1 MALLHQINNSM
12 RKIVLIIGICLS
24 MVNMNAQFTTGRIV
38 VLQVGDSVALSNAG
52 TQMSLVEFTTTG
64 TPGFVVNIPATGAG
78 QHVMSGT
85 ATSEGL
91 ITLSTD
97 QTKLIIPGYSAPEG
111 TAGIAATTSAT
122 VSRAIATVTASGVYT
137 QSVLTNSFYSAN
149 NIRSACSDGTGNFWA
164 TGGNTGYCYL
174 GTGTPA
180 IVSSS
185 PLTNLRAASIVLGN
199 LTYSTSSGTNRG
211 IYQITGTP
219 ITGPQT
225 ATLVVNTGS
234 SSSPF
239 QYAANFASNV
249 VYIADD
255 RSTATGGGIQKWVFS
270 GSWTLAYTLD
280 CGNSVGARGLI
291 ADFSGTNPVLYV
303 TTADGTNNRLIKFT
317 DAGAGSPFTLLAT
330 APNNTAFRGLA
341 FSPNSTPP
349 PTPTVSLSVSTNAGS
364 EAGTTVVRVRATTSA
379 IMVSNQTVSV
389 GVSGAGITAGD
400 YTLSNSTIT
409 INAGFDTASV
419 SFTVVDDALVEG
431 TETATL
437 TISSPSSGLTLGSPT
452 SQNIT
457 ITDNDLAPPTVH
469 FTSLHQSVLEN
480 AGTASVGFTMT
491 TTPNAS
497 PCRVVVTTSVH
508 TTATGGG
515 TDYSIANDTVTF
527 PAGSSTPQNLVVNIN
542 NDALV
547 ENAEYISFKVAS
559 IINGTLGTNQY
570 HILYIRDN
578 DYTPPTPTNEVML
591 QLLTSYSNGAEGSNS
606 AEIVAYDPGSQK
618 LVIANSIGGKLD
630 IVNFSNPSAPGPI
643 NSINITSLGNINSV
657 AVKNGIIAV
666 ALENLAPQSNGKIL
680 FYNMSGVL
688 VSQVDAGAMPDMI
701 TFNNAGTKVYAAC
714 EGEPNTAYTLD
725 PEGSI
730 TAVDISGGV
739 ATVTNAN
746 VTHINFNAY
755 DSQIAS
761 LRAAGVRIY
770 GNNGAATVSQ
780 DVEPEYITIS
790 DNDSTAWVSLQENNA
805 LAVVNLITN
814 TVTQILPLGTVNHT
828 LTSNGLDASDQS
840 SGINIANYP
849 VKGMFMPDAITHM
862 KIGGTNY
869 IFTANEGDSR
879 AYSGFNEESR
889 ISSITLDPTA
899 FPDQNI
905 LKSNFFLGRLNAT
918 TKTGDT
924 DNDGDIDQLHVYG
937 ARGFSVW
944 SETGTLLFNS
954 GNLLEQITANHPTF
968 STLFNASNTSG
979 AAVAKNR
986 SDDKGPEIEGV
997 AVANIDGDNYLFAS
1011 AERIGGVFVFNID
1024 IPTSPKYVG
1033 YYNNRAFATN
1043 GPDRGAEGIIY
1054 ISAAQSP
1061 NGNDLVILANEVS
1074 STLSIYQVNTCASLS
1089 NVNISVSPNDTIC
1102 AGGSANFSTTVGAN
1116 TNLQWLYNNANIVG
1130 ATGTST
1136 TVNQAGAYSLAVQNT
1151 ALACTDTTASRLI
1164 TVLSNPVASIAIT
1177 DTVACLGQ
1185 QLTLDASGGTPTW
1198 NNGIS
1203 DNTPFTPT
1211 VSDMY
1216 VVSVANAFGCVGLDS
1231 VQVIVNAL
1239 PNVGATVNDNDICAG
1254 TSVTFNGTNATTY
1267 TWNNGVTNNVPF
1279 TPAATNTYTVTGTD
1293 ANLCSNT
1300 ATVTVTVHVLPIV
1313 VASVS
1318 DNDVCAGTS
1327 VTFNGLNAVTY
1338 VWNNGVTDNVPFT
1351 PASTNTYT
1359 VTGTDANLCSN
1370 TATVTVTVN
1379 ALPNVGASVTDN
1391 DICLGASVIFN
1402 GSNAVSYSW
1411 SNGVTN
1417 NVSFTPSTTNTY
1429 TVTGTDANLCSNTAT
1444 VTVTVNPLPNVIPNV
1459 TDNNICL
1466 GESVIFTG
1474 SNATSYTWNNGVT
1487 DGVSFNP
1494 AATNTYTVTGTD
1506 ANTCTNT
1513 ATITVTVNPLPTLV
1527 FSIAADSV
1535 CTSYAPISLS
1545 ATPVGGAFS
1554 GTGVV
1559 GTTFNPAVGTGNY
1572 TITYTYTDVNG
1583 CTNTANDNLLVSGCL
1598 DIYNQVSNDLLI
1610 YPNPTEN
1617 YIYIKSTINLV
1628 YNLEIVDMHGRT
1640 VLTTLV
1646 SDADAIDVSYLS
1658 AGTYQVILTNNQM
1671 KYTSKLIKK

>member
-1 MALLHQINNSM
+1 MKKIFLLM
-12 RKIVLIIGICLS
+12 GIGLS
-24 MVNMNAQFTTGRIV
+24 LLEINAQFTNGRIV

-64 TPGFVVNIPATGAG
+64 TPGFVVNIPSTGAG

-91 ITLSTD
+91 ISLSSD
-97 QTKLIIPGYSAPEG
+97 LSKIIIPGYAAAEG
-111 TAGIAATTSAT
+111 TAGVASTTSAT
-122 VSRAIATVTASGVYT
+122 VNRAIATVNGSGVYT
-137 QSVLTNSFYSAN
+137 QSVLTNSFFSGN
-149 NIRSACSDGTGNFWA
+149 NIRSAVSDGTGNFWA

-180 IVSSS
+180 IVSST
-185 PLTNLRAASIVLGN
+185 PLTNLRAASIIAGN

-211 IYQITGTP
+211 IYQITGSP

-225 ATLVVNTGS
+225 ANLVINAGAS
-234 SSSPF
+234 ASPF
-239 QYAANFASNV
+239 QYAADFANNV

-255 RSTATGGGIQKWVFS
+255 RSTASGGGIQKWVFS

-280 CGNSVGARGLI
+280 CGAAVGARGLI

-303 TTADGTNNRLIKFT
+303 TTSDATNNRLIKFT

-330 APNNTAFRGLA
+330 SPNNTVFRGLS
-341 FSPNSTPP
+341 FSPTSAPP
-349 PTPTVSLSVSTNAGS
+349 PTPTVSLSVSTNTGS
-364 EAGTTVVRVRATTSA
+364 EAGVTVVRVRATSSA
-379 IMVSNQTVSV
+379 VVASNQTVSV

-400 YTLSNSTIT
+400 YTLSNSMIT

-419 SFTVVDDALVEG
+419 TFTVVDDALVEG
-431 TETATL
+431 TETATIA
-437 TISSPSSGLTLGSPT
+437 ISSPSSGLTLGSPT
-452 SQNIT
+452 SQNVT
-457 ITDNDLAPPTVH
+457 ITDNDVVIPPTVH
-469 FTSLHQSVLEN
+469 FTSLHQSVLET

-491 TTPNAS
+491 TAANAL
-497 PCRVVVTTSVH
+497 PCKIIVTTSVH

-515 TDYSIANDTVTF
+515 VDYSISNDTVTF
-527 PAGSSTPQNLVVNIN
+527 PGGSNTPQNLVVNIN
-542 NDALV
+542 NDLIA

-578 DYTPPTPTNEVML
+578 DYTTPTPTNEVML
-591 QLLTSYSNGAEGSNS
+591 QLLTSYSNGSEGTNS

-618 LVIANSIGGKLD
+618 LVIANSVGTKLD
-630 IVNFSNPSAPGPI
+630 IVNFSNPAAPGPLT
-643 NSINITSLGNINSV
+643 SINISALGNINSV

-666 ALENLAPQSNGKIL
+666 AMENLAPQSNGKIL

-688 VSQVDAGAMPDMI
+688 ISQVDAGAMPDMI
-701 TFNNAGTKVYAAC
+701 TFNHAGTKVYAAC

-746 VTHINFNAY
+746 VTHINFNSFDA
-755 DSQIAS
+755 QAAT

-770 GNNGAATVSQ
+770 GNNGASTVSQ
-780 DVEPEYITIS
+780 DFEPEYITIN
-790 DNDSTAWVSLQENNA
+790 DNDSTAWVCLQENNA
-805 LAVVNLITN
+805 FALVNLVTN
-814 TVTQILPLGTVNHT
+814 TVTQIVPLGTVNHA
-828 LTSNGLDASDQS
+828 LTANGLDASDQS
-840 SGINIANYP
+840 SGINIANFP
-849 VKGMFMPDAITHM
+849 VKGMFLPDAITHM

-879 AYSGFNEESR
+879 AYSGFTEESR
-889 ISSITLDPTA
+889 ISAMTLDPTA
-899 FPDQNI
+899 FVDQNI

-924 DNDGDIDQLHVYG
+924 DNDGDIDVLHVYG

-944 SETGTLLFNS
+944 SESGALLFNS

-1024 IPTSPKYVG
+1024 NPISPKYVG

-1054 ISAAQSP
+1054 ISAAESP
-1061 NGNDLVILANEVS
+1061 NGNDLVILANEIS

-1089 NVNISVSPNDTIC
+1089 NVNINVTPNDTIC
-1102 AGGSANFSTTVGAN
+1102 AGGSANFSTAIGAN
-1116 TNLQWLYNNANIVG
+1116 TNVQWLYNNANILG

-1136 TVNQAGAYSLAVQNT
+1136 TASLAGQYSIAVQNT
-1151 ALACTDTTASRLI
+1151 ALLCTDTTATKTLTI
-1164 TVLSNPVASIAIT
+1164 LSNPVASIALT

-1198 NNGIS
+1198 NNGIT

-1231 VQVIVNAL
+1231 VQVIVNPL
-1239 PNVGATVNDNDICAG
+1239 PNVGATVNDNDICVG
-1254 TSVTFNGTNATTY
+1254 TSVTFNGTNAVTY

-1279 TPAATNTYTVTGTD
+1279 TPAANNTYTVTGTD

-1313 VASVS
+1313 VASVN
-1318 DNDVCAGTS
+1318 DNDICAGTS
-1327 VTFNGLNAVTY
+1327 VTFNGLNAATY
-1338 VWNNGVTDNVPFT
+1338 TWNNGVTNNVPFT

-1359 VTGTDANLCSN
+1359 VTGTDVFLCSN

-1379 ALPNVGASVTDN
+1379 ALPNVVATVTDS
-1391 DICLGASVIFN
+1391 DICLGTAVTFN
-1402 GSNAVSYSW
+1402 GTNATTYTW
-1411 SNGVTN
+1411 NNGVTN
-1417 NVSFTPSTTNTY
+1417 NIPFTPSTTNTY
-1429 TVTGTDANLCSNTAT
+1429 TVTGTDINLCSNTAT
-1444 VTVTVNPLPNVIPNV
+1444 ITVTVNPLPNVIPNV
-1459 TDNNICL
+1459 TDNDICL
-1466 GESVIFTG
+1466 GESIIFTG
-1474 SNATSYTWNNGVT
+1474 SNAVTYTWDNGVT
-1487 DGVSFNP
+1487 DNVSFTP
-1494 AATNTYTVTGTD
+1494 SATDTYTVTGTA
-1506 ANTCTNT
+1506 ANSCTNT
-1513 ATITVTVNPLPTLV
+1513 ATITVTVNSLPTV
-1527 FSIAADSV
+1527 SFSIAADSV
-1535 CTSYAPISLS
+1535 CTSYAPISLL

-1559 GTTFNPAVGTGNY
+1559 GTTFNPSIGTGSY
-1572 TITYTYTDVNG
+1572 TVTYTYTDANG

-1598 DIYNQVSNDLLI
+1598 DIYNQPAEDLFI

-1617 YIYIKSTINLV
+1617 FVYIKSTQHMV
-1628 YNLEIVDMHGRT
+1628 YNLQVVDMSGRT
-1640 VLTTLV
+1640 VITQNV
-1646 SDADAIDVSYLS
+1646 SDADLVDVSYLAS
-1658 AGTYQVILTNNQM
+1658 GTYQVILTNDQM
-1671 KYTSKLIKK
+1671 RYTSKLIKK